1 MSLNIKSPEAHD
13 LARELAE
20 MTGESMTTAAIEAM
34 RERRERLT
42 AEPPESIASE
52 LMDIGRSCAARIK
65 TSGKDL
71 DHDKLLYDEDGLPK

>member
-34 RERRERLT
+34 RERRDRLAT
-42 AEPPESIASE
+42 ESPEAIVSRIMEISQAS
-52 LMDIGRSCAARIK
+52 AARIK
-65 TSGKDL
+65 ASGTDL